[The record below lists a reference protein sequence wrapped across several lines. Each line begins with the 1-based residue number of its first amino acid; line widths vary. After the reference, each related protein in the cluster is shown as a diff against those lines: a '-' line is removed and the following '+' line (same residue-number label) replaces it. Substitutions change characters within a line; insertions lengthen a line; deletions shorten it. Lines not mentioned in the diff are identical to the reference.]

1 MYTLEETAIT
11 ATPYKVAS
19 GSSAGVQY
27 RPAAHGHG
35 APYTQFGYAVYDGQ
49 AMSKEALVNVHV
61 TSVNDAPAPVGLSG
75 LSVESTKSL
84 VITLEA
90 TDVDLPDD
98 SVTLAASTLPD
109 AGTLYTLNADSTVG
123 VPITAPGTS
132 LVTTV
137 SGQTATAQ
145 VVLMPADDLGDL
157 PSHTVSFG
165 FVGMDAAGEVSHEEM
180 VEVEVTQDIVLGQ
193 VSTVPDAL
201 GTGGFVAGLVGH
213 AIVLDGVA
221 QQVTL
226 PHSDLFEADFTLEVY
241 FKTSAAIHED
251 IALVTQAGS
260 FFLGWKLFKG
270 LTFVLESAGA
280 TGSNSVHTG
289 QTFNDAAWH
298 HVAVTFASSTQQ
310 LKIFVDGAM
319 LKAETAEAGFSQVT
333 GSPAQVV
340 LGARGSA
347 DGLADNFKGY
357 IDEVRVWGVA
367 KSEAAVAAHRSV
379 KITPGAMKPDLGAG
393 LRVLYTFD
401 GDLQDLCP
409 VAGAACPAAV
419 HLPGPPTFVSSGAP
433 LFMKTLKLGKG
444 WGEGNAMG
452 FYPSAAEGGPDNVG
466 INLLG
471 TDLDYDGLSFEIT
484 SLPSHGTVSFAEG
497 DAMTV
502 IDQVPFR
509 MAPGSGAGK
518 PRHHAQV
525 VNTPA
530 PGEYAD
536 VAIGYTV
543 WDGLVRSAEA
553 LVTIEIEEKNRAPV
567 TGGDVAVTATLDTC
581 GAAVGNDRTAVPTV
595 SYDPALGSTEHKFA
609 PAVWWADSCGGMA
622 NIYPVVMEASD
633 ADGDAFDVIVTTLPG
648 FGTLYQTADGVT
660 PTLTSEVAP
669 GSVVSYRE
677 GGKATLLYSTID
689 LDAVTDPGTATSFG
703 FKAVDAKGFTSGE
716 STVSVTLAGA
726 SADFAIFSGI
736 KGFAL
741 MLDGVDDA
749 FDLPAEEIAAG
760 AFHSGFTV
768 GMWVKSTGAIL
779 QGSTLFSAVT
789 SAGKGFRAS
798 WTHAGGLE
806 VSVELVSEESMARGS
821 AAGKPLSAKAASG
834 KQLNDGQW
842 HFVDIEYDTSTGLNS
857 PMAQV
862 CVRIDD
868 GAGSCTSA
876 SELSAKFVPSAMAL
890 GKDITSS
897 GGTMFKGMVDEL
909 RVYGAALT
917 TALHP
922 EQPGWHSRSGGVYGA
937 ASVFMHQALMG
948 TEKDLVAYF
957 RFNDVATLQTDN
969 KVMNLV
975 SDKLVPVAG
984 SPSAM
989 SSTVP
994 IMLKVTTEE
1003 DEAILLSLTGVE
1015 FSAASLNAVVT
1026 KLPELGKLHQV
1037 LPSGLAGWQILNGWS
1052 ISAWFKTSAVVSDY
1066 ASLVTKGAF
1075 LGTMGL
1081 GGEWALQWT
1090 REGGLGF
1097 HICEYCTSSNPQQVI
1112 ASANS
1117 YNLYN
1122 DGYWHH
1128 VAGTFDPALKT
1139 IAIYVDGQLPA
1150 GAKSLAPISNLYLED
1165 QGSRITV
1172 GRDDKG
1178 SEQSIFFGQ
1187 VDEISVFDYPLN
1199 KAEVISLSRHADVA
1213 ERTSDGPNGGT
1224 GKRVTWKLN
1233 TPASLAVRAEQ
1244 GAGEAGTASS
1254 VAAFKPSTLSIPTD
1268 LSIVGFGVSQVVP
1281 LYGAD
1286 QDGDRLEYLI
1296 TEVPAKGQ
1304 LYFTENGALGAQV
1317 LRAGVATA
1325 AGPLIYV
1332 SGEDDEAGA
1341 GPYATFKYAVT
1352 DGREVSADVEM
1363 RIFVFGKN
1371 KAPTV
1376 ALAAPVETLEEAAV
1390 TVTLLVADKEG
1401 HDVTVAVAGGPTNGH
1416 VSTSL
1421 ITKGEDG
1428 SFTFVY
1434 TPNPDFYGVDV
1445 VTVVATDSQGTS
1457 ALPFDVL
1464 ITVKG
1469 VNDGPVVTAPPSIEM
1484 TFEEMVLPGISVADV
1499 DAENAVLTATLTTT
1513 VGFLSAVSIADAK
1526 ASKLLQVTVSGQL
1539 EELNDKLGK
1548 ILIYNEAMVAG
1559 TITLTVTDNGGT
1571 GLGGPVLVT
1580 VEIPVTTKILP
1591 ILSAHITNNL
1601 LGIRAKYRFP
1611 SDGLTSVDGDCSAVL
1626 MSDTIKRIGPSA
1638 CALNGQ
1644 GAGCPVCT
1652 FSTPTDLSV
1661 IFGTD
1666 PTIMPGDSVVFK
1678 AGVVS
1683 IACGPG
1689 DAADGCVT
1697 GPQPVM
1703 TVVLQPPTER
1713 IPPVVTITGPAEVG
1727 QCDALSLSAVL
1738 TSGFGGRPATATW
1751 SLAPPV
1757 PSGAATAAGLL
1768 YTVAADIP
1776 AATYSASVQV
1786 VNFLGQ
1792 VTSQAFAFTKNALPL
1807 PTLALEED
1815 TFEVYRSNEVK
1826 VVAVAKPS
1834 SCEGAGADLT
1844 YTWSFLQGPVDD
1856 PFFPAGFLAGWIA
1869 QQTGSTLL
1877 IPKDFLVPTFIEPYV
1892 IQVSVADPA
1901 TPEIA
1906 VAATATIAVLA
1917 QDLRVIVEGP
1927 DRVSVS
1933 TPFSLDAS
1941 RSVDPDLPTS
1951 PLNFLWSWPGPWRRG
1966 RTPSPSGSPPT
1977 RSTTTR
1983 GSGSPRTRSR

>member
-1 MYTLEETAIT
+1 MYVPDADYFGLDSFAYVSDSQPASSASAEVVVAIT
-11 ATPYKVAS
+11 VHAVNDRPRVTFASEGLTTPKNTPVSVVIKGEDIDGPGAATAMITALPQSGLLFQADGSAIVGTPTAVTSPEGAVLYTPEANGFGAPFDSFSFVITDSVAS
-19 GSSAGVQY
+19 SEEHTVEITVTPDMAEVLVAESEMHAGLVL
-27 RPAAHGHG
+27 PAEYTMEVWVKALHEDPGAAAGRRLHGYQLTREYQAAAGGDQAHEFFNFTTPG
-35 APYTQFGYAVYDGQ
+35 
-49 AMSKEALVNVHV
+49 
-61 TSVNDAPAPVGLSG
+61 
-75 LSVESTKSL
+75 
-84 VITLEA
+84 
-90 TDVDLPDD
+90 
-98 SVTLAASTLPD
+98 
-109 AGTLYTLNADSTVG
+109 VG
-123 VPITAPGTS
+123 VPGMDLAAAG
-132 LVTTV
+132 VGV
-137 SGQTATAQ
+137 SGAPLT
-145 VVLMPADDLGDL
+145 
-157 PSHTVSFG
+157 
-165 FVGMDAAGEVSHEEM
+165 
-180 VEVEVTQDIVLGQ
+180 
-193 VSTVPDAL
+193 
-201 GTGGFVAGLVGH
+201 
-213 AIVLDGVA
+213 VLDG
-221 QQVTL
+221 Q
-226 PHSDLFEADFTLEVY
+226 
-241 FKTSAAIHED
+241 
-251 IALVTQAGS
+251 
-260 FFLGWKLFKG
+260 
-270 LTFVLESAGA
+270 
-280 TGSNSVHTG
+280 
-289 QTFNDAAWH
+289 WH
-298 HVAVTFASSTQQ
+298 HVAAVVKDS
-310 LKIFVDGAM
+310 LKMV
-319 LKAETAEAGFSQVT
+319 
-333 GSPAQVV
+333 
-340 LGARGSA
+340 
-347 DGLADNFKGY
+347 Y
-357 IDEVRVWGVA
+357 IDGQLDTSQSFAPTGAGVDSLVSVFYASLGHDDLVGVVDDFKVWSYA
-367 KSEAAVAAHRSV
+367 KS
-379 KITPGAMKPDLGAG
+379 
-393 LRVLYTFD
+393 
-401 GDLQDLCP
+401 LQDLRQSLHTP
-409 VAGAACPAAV
+409 VAGYEAGLLV
-419 HLPGPPTFVSSGAP
+419 HDDFAYGSYYVSSPIA
-433 LFMKTLKLGKG
+433 
-444 WGEGNAMG
+444 GE
-452 FYPSAAEGGPDNVG
+452 
-466 INLLG
+466 
-471 TDLDYDGLSFEIT
+471 
-484 SLPSHGTVSFAEG
+484 
-497 DAMTV
+497 
-502 IDQVPFR
+502 
-509 MAPGSGAGK
+509 AG
-518 PRHHAQV
+518 
-525 VNTPA
+525 
-530 PGEYAD
+530 YA
-536 VAIGYTV
+536 VET
-543 WDGLVRSAEA
+543 
-553 LVTIEIEEKNRAPV
+553 
-567 TGGDVAVTATLDTC
+567 
-581 GAAVGNDRTAVPTV
+581 
-595 SYDPALGSTEHKFA
+595 
-609 PAVWWADSCGGMA
+609 
-622 NIYPVVMEASD
+622 
-633 ADGDAFDVIVTTLPG
+633 
-648 FGTLYQTADGVT
+648 
-660 PTLTSEVAP
+660 
-669 GSVVSYRE
+669 
-677 GGKATLLYSTID
+677 
-689 LDAVTDPGTATSFG
+689 
-703 FKAVDAKGFTSGE
+703 
-716 STVSVTLAGA
+716 
-726 SADFAIFSGI
+726 SADEYIW
-736 KGFAL
+736 
-741 MLDGVDDA
+741 
-749 FDLPAEEIAAG
+749 FD
-760 AFHSGFTV
+760 S
-768 GMWVKSTGAIL
+768 
-779 QGSTLFSAVT
+779 
-789 SAGKGFRAS
+789 
-798 WTHAGGLE
+798 
-806 VSVELVSEESMARGS
+806 
-821 AAGKPLSAKAASG
+821 
-834 KQLNDGQW
+834 
-842 HFVDIEYDTSTGLNS
+842 Y
-857 PMAQV
+857 
-862 CVRIDD
+862 
-868 GAGSCTSA
+868 
-876 SELSAKFVPSAMAL
+876 
-890 GKDITSS
+890 
-897 GGTMFKGMVDEL
+897 
-909 RVYGAALT
+909 
-917 TALHP
+917 P
-922 EQPGWHSRSGGVYGA
+922 E
-937 ASVFMHQALMG
+937 
-948 TEKDLVAYF
+948 
-957 RFNDVATLQTDN
+957 
-969 KVMNLV
+969 
-975 SDKLVPVAG
+975 
-984 SPSAM
+984 
-989 SSTVP
+989 
-994 IMLKVTTEE
+994 
-1003 DEAILLSLTGVE
+1003 
-1015 FSAASLNAVVT
+1015 
-1026 KLPELGKLHQV
+1026 
-1037 LPSGLAGWQILNGWS
+1037 WQILHGWS

-1213 ERTSDGPNGGT
+1213 ERTFDGPNGGT

-1268 LSIVGFGVSQVVP
+1268 LRIVGFGVSQVVP

-1304 LYFTENGALGAQV
+1304 LFFTENGALGAQV

-1332 SGEDDEAGA
+1332 SGEDDEAGG

-1401 HDVTVAVAGGPTNGH
+1401 HDVTVAVAGGPTNGQ

-1548 ILIYNEAMVAG
+1548 IFIYNEAMVAG

-1713 IPPVVTITGPAEVG
+1713 IPPVVTITGPA
-1727 QCDALSLSAVL
+1727 
-1738 TSGFGGRPATATW
+1738 
-1751 SLAPPV
+1751 
-1757 PSGAATAAGLL
+1757 
-1768 YTVAADIP
+1768 
-1776 AATYSASVQV
+1776 
-1786 VNFLGQ
+1786 
-1792 VTSQAFAFTKNALPL
+1792 
-1807 PTLALEED
+1807 
-1815 TFEVYRSNEVK
+1815 
-1826 VVAVAKPS
+1826 
-1834 SCEGAGADLT
+1834 
-1844 YTWSFLQGPVDD
+1844 
-1856 PFFPAGFLAGWIA
+1856 
-1869 QQTGSTLL
+1869 
-1877 IPKDFLVPTFIEPYV
+1877 
-1892 IQVSVADPA
+1892 
-1901 TPEIA
+1901 
-1906 VAATATIAVLA
+1906 
-1917 QDLRVIVEGP
+1917 
-1927 DRVSVS
+1927 
-1933 TPFSLDAS
+1933 
-1941 RSVDPDLPTS
+1941 
-1951 PLNFLWSWPGPWRRG
+1951 
-1966 RTPSPSGSPPT
+1966 
-1977 RSTTTR
+1977 
-1983 GSGSPRTRSR
+1983 